1 VSEGVS
7 EGVSEQSLHLIK
19 PIKPR
24 PATRVLLTCGW
35 KNVPE
40 KFSKTPKY
48 SHPYYQK
55 APFDQKL
62 KISPEAEKRKIKAKK
77 ILDNY

>member
-1 VSEGVS
+1 
-7 EGVSEQSLHLIK
+7 
-19 PIKPR
+19 
-24 PATRVLLTCGW
+24 
-35 KNVPE
+35 VPE